1 MYNDK
6 KNREDRP
13 IWLTSLAEAD
23 CDTLPA
29 ASIEDR
35 LQGALRRRRQR
46 ILSQRVGGVVLAVG
60 LAFGCWRISTINS
73 DYYSEIVDND
83 VADAITEAIAFTGDD
98 DSDFVPTKLASEQP
112 LESVKVVRVSL
123 PSGVLANYGLSSTD
137 VPATASGDVNAE
149 LLVGQDGIARAI
161 RLVK

>member
-6 KNREDRP
+6 INKEDRP

-23 CDTLPA
+23 CDALPVT
-29 ASIEDR
+29 SIEDR
-35 LQGALRRRRQR
+35 LHGALRRRRQTILTQR
-46 ILSQRVGGVVLAVG
+46 IGGVVLGAG
-60 LAFGCWRISTINS
+60 LVFGFWQISTTRSIS
-73 DYYSEIVDND
+73 YSEIAEDN
-83 VADAITEAIAFTGDD
+83 VADAITEAMAFTGDD
-98 DSDFVPTKLASEQP
+98 ESDFIPTKLASEQP

-123 PSGVLANYGLSSTD
+123 PSGALANYGLSSTD
-137 VPATASGDVNAE
+137 VPLTNGDVNAE